1 MRYQNVGIIKTKL
14 KILEVEE
21 VFEKLTMKKAISA
34 LIEGERQTE
43 RKRERGRGILV
54 KLFKI
59 AYILYGIN
67 YPQDAKE

>member
-43 RKRERGRGILV
+43 RKKERER
-54 KLFKI
+54 
-59 AYILYGIN
+59 Y
-67 YPQDAKE
+67 